1 MYLQEEAEARRAGE
15 DWVQN
20 NHLPR
25 ASLTCLKEGEELISP
40 VAFVSILKGGHNHR
54 IPKTYRD
61 AMRNADIWMPPMR
74 DEIQQLQERG
84 VYKLIPLSEVSKD
97 SVIIQNMWVYD
108 VKLDGNG
115 EVIKHKA
122 RLVARGDKMV
132 EGQDFDVKW
141 AMVARMESVC
151 MILAIAAMLGLSVK
165 QWDFSG
171 AYLNG
176 VLDRAIYMK
185 QPKGFVKLG
194 EENLVC
200 MLLRLLYRLIHAGH
214 IWYNLLAEGYKDL
227 GFRVSRAD
235 PCIRTRKDKNGY
247 TLTTTHTDNVLGA
260 SSTASESQRV
270 VQEFKSKWEL
280 KEVDV
285 NLLVGLT
292 VHTGTNRLISIDQTQ
307 YFEKALI
314 HFRLYDLDPISTP
327 LLFDCQISVH
337 VGLLTPLDAEFMR
350 DKPFCSLLGVLIWGA
365 CGTQPDISFACGALG
380 RVQNNP
386 TPYHWDLL
394 IGVCRYIRSTMDYGI
409 RYKLKPKNGSLKMVS
424 YVDSDWAGCIDSRR
438 STSGYVFFMGNS
450 PVSWSSKRQAF
461 VALSSTAAEYVALAH
476 GAQQAMW
483 MRSWLDEVYL
493 PQDGPMNIYGDNL
506 GSLSLTETMKH
517 HCLSKHL
524 DIRCHFIRDL
534 VSEKTVEVHKVKGKE
549 NVADIFAKPLPRHLH
564 ETFIRE
570 LGLDWKRRC
579 VVL

>member
-1 MYLQEEAEARRAGE
+1 M
-15 DWVQN
+15 W
-20 NHLPR
+20 
-25 ASLTCLKEGEELISP
+25 
-40 VAFVSILKGGHNHR
+40 
-54 IPKTYRD
+54 
-61 AMRNADIWMPPMR
+61 NANVWMPPMR
-74 DEIQQLQERG
+74 EEIQQLQEQG
-84 VYKLIPLSEVSKD
+84 VYKLIPLSEVPKD

-108 VKLDGNG
+108 VKLDRNG

-122 RLVARGDKMV
+122 RLMARGDKMV

-141 AMVARMESVC
+141 AMVAQMESVH
-151 MILAIAAMLGLSVK
+151 MVLAIAAMLGLSVK

-185 QPKGFVKLG
+185 QPKGFVKPG

-200 MLLRLLYRLIHAGH
+200 MLLRPLYWLIHPGH

-235 PCIRTRKDKNGY
+235 PCIRTRKDENGY
-247 TLTTTHTDNVLGA
+247 TLTMTHTDDVLGT
-260 SSTASESQRV
+260 SSTPSESQRV

-292 VHTGTNRLISIDQTQ
+292 VHTGTDGSISIDQTQ

-314 HFRLYDLDPISTP
+314 HFGLYDLDPISTP
-327 LLFDCQISVH
+327 LPFDCQILIH
-337 VGLLTPLDAEFMR
+337 VGPLTPSDAEFMR
-350 DKPFCSLLGVLIWGA
+350 DKLFHSLLSVLIWGA
-365 CGTQPDISFACGALG
+365 CGTRPDISFACGALG

-386 TPYHWDLL
+386 MPYHWDLL
-394 IGVCRYIRSTMDYGI
+394 IGVCRYICGTMDYGI
-409 RYKLKPKNGSLKMVS
+409 RYESKPKDGSLKPVG
-424 YVDSDWAGCIDSRR
+424 YVDSDWARCIDSRR

-450 PVSWSSKRQAF
+450 PVSWLSKRQAF
-461 VALSSTAAEYVALAH
+461 VALSSTEAKYIALAR

-506 GSLSLTETMKH
+506 GSLSLTEMTKH
-517 HCLSKHL
+517 HRLSKHL
-524 DIRCHFIRDL
+524 DIRWHFIRDL
-534 VSEKTVEVHKVKGKE
+534 VSEKTVEVRKVKGKE
-549 NVADIFAKPLPRHLH
+549 NVADIFTKPLPCHLH
-564 ETFIRE
+564 ETFIQE